1 LRLRAWGFFVFCW
14 EDKIRSSRLSSPS
27 GILPCYWL
35 WLNGKKEN
43 FILTIGVNKF
53 GLDALKVLLREGL
66 ATVKHR
72 TVVQP
77 LLWLCG
83 TISLGC
89 FVISVLVKDIWLQR
103 GLFLVGLVPIAL
115 FVFSYIYFMFK
126 DPDRL
131 HSEDF
136 QLKRRSLSIVES
148 KGGTVP
154 LLPLDLT
161 TDPYATQKLLPSGAQ
176 KEDDE

>member
-1 LRLRAWGFFVFCW
+1 
-14 EDKIRSSRLSSPS
+14 
-27 GILPCYWL
+27 
-35 WLNGKKEN
+35 
-43 FILTIGVNKF
+43 LTSEVHKF
-53 GLDALKVLLREGL
+53 GIDALRVLREGL
-66 ATVKHR
+66 ASVKHR

-83 TISLGC
+83 TFSLGC
-89 FVISVLVKDIWLQR
+89 FIIAAMVKDIWLQR
-103 GLFLVGLVPIAL
+103 ALFGAGVVPILL

-136 QLKRRSLSIVES
+136 QLKRRSLSIVER

-161 TDPYATQKLLPSGAQ
+161 TDPYAPQKLLPQQGEQ
-176 KEDDE
+176 EQQDE

>member
-1 LRLRAWGFFVFCW
+1 MAGNHMLGM
-14 EDKIRSSRLSSPS
+14 
-27 GILPCYWL
+27 
-35 WLNGKKEN
+35 
-43 FILTIGVNKF
+43 
-53 GLDALKVLLREGL
+53 DALKVLVREGL
-66 ATVKHR
+66 TSIKHR
-72 TVVQP
+72 TVMQP

-83 TISLGC
+83 TVTLGC
-89 FVISVLVKDIWLQR
+89 FIISPMVKDIWLQR
-103 GLFLVGLVPIAL
+103 GIFLAGLVPIAL
-115 FVFSYIYFMFK
+115 FAGSYLYFMFT

-161 TDPYATQKLLPSGAQ
+161 TDPYATSKLLTPGKQ
-176 KEDDE
+176 EQENE

>member
-1 LRLRAWGFFVFCW
+1 V
-14 EDKIRSSRLSSPS
+14 S
-27 GILPCYWL
+27 GIPVTVGWST
-35 WLNGKKEN
+35 GKAGVESGSIAET
-43 FILTIGVNKF
+43 FTSIGVNKF

-72 TVVQP
+72 TAVQP

-83 TISLGC
+83 TVSLGC
-89 FVISVLVKDIWLQR
+89 FIISAVVKDIWLQR

-115 FVFSYIYFMFK
+115 FAFSYIYFMFK

-131 HSEDF
+131 HSEEF

-148 KGGTVP
+148 KGGTVSI
-154 LLPLDLT
+154 LPVDLS
-161 TDPYATQKLLPSGAQ
+161 TDPYAKPKLLVDGAQ
-176 KEDDE
+176 READE

>member
-1 LRLRAWGFFVFCW
+1 M
-14 EDKIRSSRLSSPS
+14 
-27 GILPCYWL
+27 
-35 WLNGKKEN
+35 
-43 FILTIGVNKF
+43 
-53 GLDALKVLLREGL
+53 
-66 ATVKHR
+66 
-72 TVVQP
+72 
-77 LLWLCG
+77 
-83 TISLGC
+83 
-89 FVISVLVKDIWLQR
+89 VKDIWLQR

-161 TDPYATQKLLPSGAQ
+161 TDPYATPKLLPGEQ
-176 KEDDE
+176 EQRDE